1 MSEME
6 TSTIRV
12 SVIALFYRG
21 ERWIDSCIHSLE
33 NQSLPRD
40 MYEIILADNG
50 GSTPSVDRHKG
61 KRNMEVLHFPENLGF
76 AGGNNRA
83 LEYCRG
89 EIVLLVNQDVVV
101 HYNCLQELLHAFDS
115 YPKAGAISA
124 NMLMV
129 SSDDIIDQHSRCTRD
144 VGLYRLSPFGYAS
157 YSVQE
162 TEGPIVPVD
171 FVSGNGLGFRKSIL
185 NDIDRHLFDSR
196 LGSYMEDLDFSI
208 RLKRTN
214 WKMYV
219 RPMAVLYHF
228 RDEAFSGKPGH
239 MLRKLIH
246 VSSNRLIV
254 YYNNL
259 STQDFLRRLPSLISG
274 IPFKVARLDGEAH
287 FSLSRFVIAS
297 GLVPVVF
304 LYFLLKVGSAK
315 CDQW

>member
-1 MSEME
+1 ME
-6 TSTIRV
+6 PSRIRV
-12 SVIALFYRG
+12 SVIVLFYWG

-40 MYEIILADNG
+40 LYEIILVDNG
-50 GSTPSVDRHKG
+50 GSTPSVDKYKG
-61 KRNMEVLHFPENLGF
+61 KRNMKVLHFPANYGF

-83 LEYCRG
+83 LEYCGG
-89 EIVLLVNQDVVV
+89 EIVVLVNQDVLV
-101 HYNCLQELLHAFDS
+101 HYNCLQELLDVFDS
-115 YPKAGAISA
+115 YPEAGAISA

-129 SSDDIIDQHSRCTRD
+129 SSDDIIDQHSQCTRE

-162 TEGPIVPVD
+162 TEEPVVPVD
-171 FVSGNGLGFRKSIL
+171 FVSGNGLAFRRSIL
-185 NDIDRHLFDSR
+185 TEIGHYLFDSR
-196 LGSYMEDLDFSI
+196 LGSYMEDLDLSI
-208 RLKRTN
+208 RLKRTK

-228 RDEAFSGKPGH
+228 RDEAFSGKLGH

-259 STQDFLRRLPSLISG
+259 STRDFLRRLPSLISG

-287 FSLSRFVIAS
+287 FSLSRFVIAL
-297 GLVPVVF
+297 GLAPAVLV
-304 LYFLLKVGSAK
+304 YFLLRVFLIAEH
-315 CDQW
+315 DPY